1 MMRRFVVAALAA
13 FIFAACTNPKHVV
26 SGVTRVH
33 TLPPDLSGQT
43 FVIAAHDAQG
53 QSPAFRTYA
62 DEVKSRLTH
71 LGLRAAVSREDAA
84 KVWQNPADYPGGEL
98 PEPQAPDYVVTLT
111 YGIDGPTRRV
121 EIDLYKGST
130 YDTANEQR
138 LFEGHALSTEQSG
151 QLESV
156 VPYMLDALLQD
167 FPGRSGE
174 TKRVSIAVPSGP
186 PADDHTT
193 PRLSDRSQ

>member
-13 FIFAACTNPKHVV
+13 LIFVACTNPKHVV
-26 SGVTRVH
+26 SDVTRVH

-43 FVIAAHDAQG
+43 FVIAARDAEQG
-53 QSPAFRTYA
+53 RSPAFRTHA
-62 DEVKSRLTH
+62 DEVKARLTH

-84 KVWQNPADYPGGEL
+84 KVWQNPADYPGGEV
-98 PEPQAPDYVVTLT
+98 PEPRAPDCVVTLA
-111 YGIDGPTRRV
+111 YGADGPTRRV
-121 EIDLYKGST
+121 QIDIYKGST
-130 YDTANEQR
+130 YDTANKQR
-138 LFEGHALSTEQSG
+138 LFEGHALSTEQNG

-174 TKRVSIAVPSGP
+174 TKRVSIAVP
-186 PADDHTT
+186 
-193 PRLSDRSQ
+193 